1 MTILEKAPLKKQPVR
16 QTKSKQFYS
25 LTEFEALLNQP
36 GNHNRLLELIHGEI
50 FEKMPTQ
57 EHGLIALNIGSELT
71 AYAKQ
76 HKNGRPGVEVRH
88 QATDDDRNSRLPD
101 VSFTCANVPIVAQG
115 SVTAMPDLAVEIKSP
130 ADTIKAM
137 RETAAY
143 YLANGSRLV
152 WLVYPNL
159 RLVEVYRSD
168 ADVEILDD
176 EQLLV
181 GHDVLPGF
189 ELSIAS
195 VFADPFAA

>member
-1 MTILEKAPLKKQPVR
+1 MTIIEKTPTKKRPVR
-16 QTKSKQFYS
+16 QASPKNLYA
-25 LTEFEALLNQP
+25 LAEFEALLAQP
-36 GNHNRLLELIHGEI
+36 ENRNRLLELIHGEI
-50 FEKMPTQ
+50 VEKMPTQ
-57 EHGLIALNIGSELT
+57 EHGLITLNIGSELT

-88 QATDDDRNSRLPD
+88 QTTDDDRNSRLPD

-115 SVTAMPDLAVEIKSP
+115 SVTAMPVLAVEIKSP

-176 EQLLV
+176 EQLLL

-189 ELSIAS
+189 ELPVAH